1 MLGRARLVLLRM
13 VKASYLIKT
22 NYVDATWGH

>member
-1 MLGRARLVLLRM
+1 MIGRARLVLLGKG
-13 VKASYLIKT
+13 KASNLIKT